1 MIPRIT
7 LISRLF
13 IVAIASSLPVFAVF
27 GQNTG
32 EATTGAD
39 AHPTTDSPFLRRGK
53 ATPGASVAAATKL
66 TQKDQKFLSQIAAGG
81 VQAVEDS
88 KVAER
93 EGGPGVKSI
102 ASRIVNERGRSNQE
116 LLDLAKKKG
125 LGLGTGKIKARNM
138 GKGNFDQQF
147 IHTLSRDYEEDVRL
161 LQTAASSSDDKDIKA
176 WAAKT
181 LPMVKGE
188 LGALKSAKG
197 SEKAKPKE

>member
-1 MIPRIT
+1 MSG
-7 LISRLF
+7 LA
-13 IVAIASSLPVFAVF
+13 IVAVASSLPLIAAY

-32 EATTGAD
+32 AATTGDD
-39 AHPTTDSPFLRRGK
+39 AHPTVDSPYLRSK
-53 ATPGASVAAATKL
+53 PKPSAAAAQATL
-66 TQKDQKFLSQIAAGG
+66 SAKDQNFLSKIAAGG
-81 VQAVEDS
+81 VQAVEDA

-116 LLDLAKKKG
+116 LLDLTKKKG

-138 GKGNFDQQF
+138 GKSNFDQQF
-147 IHTLSRDYEEDVRL
+147 THTLSRDYEEDTRL

-188 LGALKSAKG
+188 LGALKSATG
-197 SEKAKPKE
+197 SAKAKPKE